1 LPKEATEPE
10 LCSAEMEKV
19 KLNDLKDN
27 TSIVMTMFSSA
38 GKLASKQAEDI
49 APFFGLA
56 SSSRFRDVIDQS
68 EYVLTT
74 EFLLKLFLLQ
84 GRRSCRSS
92 LIFSGDTGVGKSMML
107 NLYSQFVNTDSSI
120 SIDWHFQFLTIAR
133 ALALVCVDDNFVRE
147 RFFRS
152 VGGKNHQ
159 YLGELYELE
168 RQRVLALPDQAA
180 GEPQSFSRESRAA
193 ACAKL
198 KIADSKKTPGLV
210 FSFMDSGGRN
220 AVSFETCAAA
230 VAAVLDCSLDDLT
243 GKCTEQTLQLFG
255 DTLCFYFDCLVE
267 SIPLIKRGL
276 SPFCSIIFE
285 RTKST
290 LQDGVRRRNAEK
302 VCRIATSLYDTGN
315 RVFSSPVL
323 RLEDFC
329 IESADDDHG
338 AAFGDADNVDAA
350 RLSIFRKSTDF
361 REFIEGLVQ
370 TRPFGLYH
378 RILAH
383 DALDCSEWRSR
394 INAIKQDAR
403 DAVAAYPNAVV
414 CVFVD
419 EMNTANA
426 LGLIS
431 EAFSN
436 HSMDGEPLPPS
447 LFFVG
452 AINPYIQPDDA
463 PVHQEHLGVNDDDE
477 YAMREFIVRPL
488 PPCLSQMLHEWVK
501 FDSKMEHNFL
511 EVYIQKRH
519 LSVYLTKV
527 LNWHP
532 FVRGGPLNCR
542 DVLNQAYVQQ
552 TGDLR
557 QDYWNCVSSEFYET
571 AVALIVQCQ
580 EIINEYS
587 KKRLLLRVRP
597 SIRDILRCVNI
608 WHWILDQRVPSEF
621 DAQLA
626 PKPDSLVNPYLP
638 LDPGCVYAKPG
649 LSLESMMPFVRS
661 RLRQALYA
669 AVAICYYI
677 RLPAIAKDPRNP
689 RVTIGLRQD
698 FLRRLQG
705 QFKVDRD
712 QPINFVQN
720 WKECVDHLWSF
731 ATIPL
736 GIAHTDVLKEN
747 FYAVVV
753 ALHVKPTM
761 PLLITGPAGFF

>member
-1 LPKEATEPE
+1 
-10 LCSAEMEKV
+10 
-19 KLNDLKDN
+19 
-27 TSIVMTMFSSA
+27 
-38 GKLASKQAEDI
+38 
-49 APFFGLA
+49 
-56 SSSRFRDVIDQS
+56 
-68 EYVLTT
+68 
-74 EFLLKLFLLQ
+74 
-84 GRRSCRSS
+84 
-92 LIFSGDTGVGKSMML
+92 
-107 NLYSQFVNTDSSI
+107 
-120 SIDWHFQFLTIAR
+120 
-133 ALALVCVDDNFVRE
+133 
-147 RFFRS
+147 
-152 VGGKNHQ
+152 
-159 YLGELYELE
+159 
-168 RQRVLALPDQAA
+168 
-180 GEPQSFSRESRAA
+180 
-193 ACAKL
+193 
-198 KIADSKKTPGLV
+198 
-210 FSFMDSGGRN
+210 
-220 AVSFETCAAA
+220 
-230 VAAVLDCSLDDLT
+230 
-243 GKCTEQTLQLFG
+243 
-255 DTLCFYFDCLVE
+255 
-267 SIPLIKRGL
+267 
-276 SPFCSIIFE
+276 
-285 RTKST
+285 
-290 LQDGVRRRNAEK
+290 
-302 VCRIATSLYDTGN
+302 
-315 RVFSSPVL
+315 
-323 RLEDFC
+323 
-329 IESADDDHG
+329 
-338 AAFGDADNVDAA
+338 
-350 RLSIFRKSTDF
+350 
-361 REFIEGLVQ
+361 
-370 TRPFGLYH
+370 
-378 RILAH
+378 
-383 DALDCSEWRSR
+383 
-394 INAIKQDAR
+394 
-403 DAVAAYPNAVV
+403 
-414 CVFVD
+414 
-419 EMNTANA
+419 
-426 LGLIS
+426 
-431 EAFSN
+431 
-436 HSMDGEPLPPS
+436 
-447 LFFVG
+447 
-452 AINPYIQPDDA
+452 
-463 PVHQEHLGVNDDDE
+463 
-477 YAMREFIVRPL
+477 MREFIVRPL